1 VKVLVAGAA
10 GFIGSHLSREL
21 LNQGHDVI
29 GLDNFV
35 TSTGHNIQDLVAST
49 NFRFINCSVLDLDHG
64 LEQEDLDLIFHLASP
79 ASPIKYQRHGL
90 ATLKANSD
98 GTLNLINLALQT
110 SSKFVFA
117 STSEVYGDPL
127 VSPQSEDY
135 WGNVNPIGPRSVYD
149 ESKRLGETL
158 VNLHAKEAALS
169 ATIVRIFNTYG
180 PGMDPNDG
188 RVVSSFVRQALTGV
202 PLTIFGTGEQT
213 RSFCFVSDLV
223 KGLIAAGQS
232 SEFGPFNLGN
242 PKEITLIE
250 LANTVS
256 RSLGVPLQIKYEA
269 LPQDDPQRRCPD
281 ISRARRI
288 LNWEPQ
294 VELHEGI
301 LLTADWMKTLEL

>member
-1 VKVLVAGAA
+1 MKVLVAGAA

-21 LNQGHDVI
+21 LNQGHQVI

-35 TSTGHNIQDLVAST
+35 TSSGTNIQDLLSSS
-49 NFRFINCSVLDLDHG
+49 NFRFINCSVLDLDPG
-64 LEQEDLDLIFHLASP
+64 LDEEDFDIIFHLASP
-79 ASPIKYQRHGL
+79 ASPIKYQQHGL
-90 ATLKANSD
+90 ETLKANSD
-98 GTLNLINLALQT
+98 GTLNLINLALRT

-158 VNLHAKEAALS
+158 VNLHASEAGLE

-188 RVVSSFVRQALTGV
+188 RVVSSFVRQALTTA
-202 PLTIFGTGEQT
+202 PLTVFGSGEQT

-223 KGLIAAGQS
+223 RGLIAAGQS
-232 SEFGPFNLGN
+232 SAFGPFNLGN
-242 PKEITLIE
+242 PKEITLME
-250 LANTVS
+250 LARIVS
-256 RSLGVPLQIKYEA
+256 QSLGVDLQITYEE
-269 LPQDDPQRRCPD
+269 LPQDDPKRRCPD
-281 ISRARRI
+281 ITRARKD
-288 LNWEPQ
+288 LNWEPE
-294 VELHEGI
+294 VELPEGI
-301 LLTADWMKTLEL
+301 LRTADWMKTLGL